1 MCISYK
7 FNCSMKVII
16 QIPCFNEEKTLPTTI
31 ADLPKSIKGIKK
43 IEYLIIDD
51 GSSDKTIEVAKKS
64 GAHHIIRHKKN
75 CGLAR
80 AFESGL
86 EASIKLGA
94 DIIVNT
100 DADNQYYGGDIEKLI
115 KPIINNQADMVVGS
129 RPILTHKEF
138 SPIKKIL
145 QYIGSYVVRVLSFTD
160 VHDAPSGFRAYSRF
174 AAKKINIFSN
184 YTYTLESIIQ
194 AGQSGLAVTS
204 VPIRVNTKTRES
216 RLFKSNFQ
224 YIRRSVN
231 TMIRSFAIYRPFRFF
246 GMIGLFFIIIGAL
259 PIIRFLYFYL
269 FYSAAGYLQS
279 LIIGGSFFIL
289 GFLLI
294 IFSFT
299 AELISINRK
308 LLEKIIDRL

>member
-1 MCISYK
+1 
-7 FNCSMKVII
+7 MKLII
-16 QIPCFNEEKTLPTTI
+16 QIPCFNEESTLTETLN
-31 ADLPKSIKGIKK
+31 DLPKK
-43 IEYLIIDD
+43 IAGVDRIEVLVIND
-51 GSSDKTIEVAKKS
+51 GSTDNTVDVAIKNGVK
-64 GAHHIIRHKKN
+64 HFVHHKKN
-75 CGLAR
+75 YGLAK
-80 AFESGL
+80 AFSSGL
-86 EASIKLGA
+86 DYAIKHKA

-100 DADNQYYGGDIEKLI
+100 DADNQYFGGDIVDLI
-115 KPIINNQADMVVGS
+115 KPILENKSDIVIGA
-129 RPILTHKEF
+129 RPIKNHNEF
-138 SPIKKIL
+138 SLQKKFL
-145 QYIGSYVVRVLSFTD
+145 QMLGSWVVRFLSNSN
-160 VHDAPSGFRAYSRF
+160 VVDAPSGFRAYSRF

-194 AGQSGLAVTS
+194 AGQSGLAITS
-204 VPIRVNTKTRES
+204 VPIRVNPKTRQS

-246 GMIGLFFIIIGAL
+246 GMLGLFFIIIGAL
-259 PIIRFLYFYL
+259 PITRFLYFYL
-269 FYSAAGYLQS
+269 FYSASGYLQS